1 MVNTRPLRLYY
12 SEPKDFYYY
21 MIGGKKKKLKADKR
35 ITQKQ
40 MAKINITNII
50 ALDKAKRIKRK
61 RKRKAIKLQKKIADD
76 LIPKTVLPYQPYYTK
91 PSRDIDIAKT
101 ILEFVKERIP
111 KVPEP
116 ITKVPVKETVVQ
128 ETQTETPQ
136 LEPVQE
142 KVRSAPTL
150 KGKRLEDV
158 ITKFVNETTTGTTY
172 KDFSDWFVNKNE
184 YENIPVPQIQSYNK
198 KIRELMTGESKDD
211 DEPSF
216 MSPTVSSKG
225 KSTFGGLGNNKNKYN
240 DALYNDEIEKLIY
253 EKTKKVMPVIA
264 SDELQE
270 LIKYVE
276 PNMKYFGAVINTNPQ
291 KSDGSGNDGYPPGH
305 WRAIFIDNRD
315 DFPSAEY
322 YDPLAG
328 KPEKSVM
335 LIMKKLCEI
344 INPEKMFL
352 YKQNQVKNQSDSS
365 DHCGH
370 FCVKFLDDR
379 VNGVSWSES
388 TGFDKVYDQ
397 SKKGEKD
404 IKKYKQYL

>member
-240 DALYNDEIEKLIY
+240 DALYNDEIEKLIF